1 MISTEIKVFFEI
13 HVHVFVKKKKKKKKN
28 VRGCLEFKPFRCVNK
43 FVDSMKNS
51 FVVQVG

>member
-1 MISTEIKVFFEI
+1 MISTEIRVFFGI
-13 HVHVFVKKKKKKKKN
+13 HVFVKKKKKKKKN